1 MWPLSDLAVR
11 PPETAR
17 RVALQGDQVVTH
29 ARWCALVAAWHAAFA
44 AQAATDWA
52 LYHDDPLVF
61 SAALLGAWHAGKTV
75 VLPGDDLPD
84 TVAALKQRG
93 CKMAGTLP
101 DGLMASNPAPSLA
114 ALQATGP
121 LDLSQVRLQ
130 VFTSGSQGQPVAID
144 KTLLQLSLELDV
156 LESTFGASWEDA
168 MTVWATVSHQHIYGL
183 LFLVLW
189 PLRAGRPMAT
199 QRLLY
204 PEDIAQRVGSQGASL
219 LVTTPAHLKR
229 MPVHLDWAQARGA
242 LRAVFSSGGPLS
254 FDVSQQAAAL
264 LGQTPVEVLGSS
276 ETGGMAWRRALQ
288 ADLPWTPLADV
299 DWRADADG
307 TLCIRSARVAG
318 DAWWATGDRVEA
330 LANGGFR
337 LLGRGDRI
345 AKIEE
350 KRISLAAIEQALVS
364 TPWLAEA
371 RALVV
376 DTPIG
381 PRIGVV
387 AVPTPAGWAEAT
399 AGRRALAER
408 LRQALADRIEPVGLP
423 RRWRFAEALPV
434 NAQGKVTQA
443 LLLALFDVPGAGGDD
458 AEVNP
463 AGLHKD
469 FPPVQWH
476 LRDGDQA
483 LAALDIH
490 AGLRVFDGHF
500 PQAPILPGVAQLHWA
515 ITLAREC
522 FDVPSNFVRMDVLK
536 FMRPVQ
542 PGTTLMADLRWG
554 GVSADAALACLT
566 FKLYSL
572 HRDART
578 DHASGKVLWSR
589 APQPQHPTEAGQAPA
604 HHA

>member
-1 MWPLSDLAVR
+1 MWSLSDLAVR
-11 PPETAR
+11 PADALR
-17 RVALQGDQVVTH
+17 LVALQGDQWVTH
-29 ARWCALVAAWHAAFA
+29 AQWCGQVSAWHSVFA
-44 AQAATDWA
+44 AHPATDWA
-52 LYHDDPLVF
+52 LFHHDPLVF
-61 SAALLGAWHAGKTV
+61 SAALMGAWHAGKTV
-75 VLPGDDLPD
+75 VLPGDDLPA
-84 TVAALKQRG
+84 TVAQLKARG
-93 CKMAGTLP
+93 CEFAGSLP
-101 DGLMASNPAPSLA
+101 EGLRVPSSTAVPSTSAS
-114 ALQATGP
+114 ALTRP
-121 LDLSQVRLQ
+121 LDLSRTRLQ

-156 LESTFGASWEDA
+156 LESTFGSPLGGTAI
-168 MTVWATVSHQHIYGL
+168 TVWATVSHQHIYGL

-204 PEDIAQRVGSQGASL
+204 PEDIAQGLAEGGPAL

-229 MPVHLDWAQARGA
+229 LAEHLDWTAARQA
-242 LRAVFSSGGPLS
+242 LRAVFSSGGPLP
-254 FDVSQQAAAL
+254 FEVSQQTATL
-264 LGQTPVEVLGSS
+264 LGHAPIEVLGSS
-276 ETGGMAWRRALQ
+276 ETGGMAWRRAVQ

-307 TLCIRSARVAG
+307 TLSIRSERVAG

-330 LANGGFR
+330 LPDGGFR

-364 TPWLAEA
+364 TPWVAEA

-381 PRIGVV
+381 PRVGVV
-387 AVPTPAGWAEAT
+387 AVPTLAGQAVAEV
-399 AGRRALAER
+399 GKRALGER
-408 LRQALADRIEPVGLP
+408 LRQALAERIEPVGLP
-423 RRWRFAEALPV
+423 RRWRFVDALPL
-434 NAQGKVTQA
+434 NPQGKVTQA
-443 LLLALFDVPGAGGDD
+443 LLLALFASEQARQAVVDK
-458 AEVNP
+458 
-463 AGLHKD
+463 H

-476 LRDGDQA
+476 LREAAQA

-490 AGLRVFDGHF
+490 AGLHVFEGHF

-515 ITLAREC
+515 ITLARDC
-522 FDVPSNFVRMDVLK
+522 FDVPARFVRMDVLK
-536 FMRPVQ
+536 FMRPVL

-554 GVSADAALACLT
+554 GVASDASLACLT

-572 HRDART
+572 RGEDRT
-578 DHASGKVLWSR
+578 EHASGKVLWSH
-589 APQPQHPTEAGQAPA
+589 APQPPHPTEAGQAPA

>member
-1 MWPLSDLAVR
+1 MWCLSDLAVR
-11 PPETAR
+11 PAEATR
-17 RVALQGDQVVTH
+17 LVALQGDKPVRH
-29 ARWCALVAAWHAAFA
+29 AQWRAQVAAWHGALAAHP
-44 AQAATDWA
+44 TKDWA

-61 SAALLGAWHAGKTV
+61 SAALMGAWHAGKTV
-75 VLPGDDLPD
+75 VLPGDDLPA
-84 TVAALKQRG
+84 TVAQLKARG
-93 CKMAGTLP
+93 CALAGSLPGGLTLP
-101 DGLMASNPAPSLA
+101 LSAAGSSAPASPPP
-114 ALQATGP
+114 TRP
-121 LDLSQVRLQ
+121 LDLSQARLQ
-130 VFTSGSQGQPVAID
+130 VFTSGSQGEPVAID

-156 LESTFGASWEDA
+156 LESTFGASLGGEA
-168 MTVWATVSHQHIYGL
+168 TMVWSTVSHQHIYGL

-189 PLRAGRPMAT
+189 PLRSGRPMAT

-204 PEDIAQRVGSQGASL
+204 PEDIAQRIGSRGPAL

-229 MPVHLDWAQARGA
+229 LADHLDWAPARSA
-242 LRAVFSSGGPLS
+242 LHAVFSSGGPLP

-264 LGQTPVEVLGSS
+264 LGHTPVEVLGSS
-276 ETGGMAWRRALQ
+276 ETGGMAWRRALH

-330 LANGGFR
+330 LAGGGFR

-364 TPWLAEA
+364 TPWVAEA

-387 AVPTPAGWAEAT
+387 AVPTPEGRAEA
-399 AGRRALAER
+399 AVSKRALGER
-408 LRQALADRIEPVGLP
+408 LRQTLAERIEPVGLP
-423 RRWRFAEALPV
+423 RRWRFVDALPI
-434 NAQGKVTQA
+434 NPQGKVTQA
-443 LLLALFDVPGAGGDD
+443 LLLTLFDAEQAPQAGV
-458 AEVNP
+458 A
-463 AGLHKD
+463 KD

-476 LRDGDQA
+476 LREAAQA

-490 AGLRVFDGHF
+490 AGLRVFEGHF

-515 ITLAREC
+515 ITLARDC
-522 FDVPSNFVRMDVLK
+522 FEVPEHFVRMDVLK

-554 GVSADAALACLT
+554 GVAADASLACLT
-566 FKLYSL
+566 FKLYSQ
-572 HRDART
+572 RGEDRT
-578 DHASGKVLWSR
+578 EHASGKVLWSR
-589 APQPQHPTEAGQAPA
+589 APQPPHPTEAGQAPA

>member
-1 MWPLSDLAVR
+1 MWSLSDLAVR
-11 PPETAR
+11 PPDGAR
-17 RVALQGDQVVTH
+17 VVAQDGDRPVTH
-29 ARWCALVAAWHAAFA
+29 EQWCAQVAAWRAAFA
-44 AQAATDWA
+44 AQPAIDWA
-52 LYHDDPLVF
+52 LHHDNPLVF
-61 SAALLGAWHAGKTV
+61 SAALMGAWHAGKTV
-75 VLPGDDLPD
+75 VLPGDELPA
-84 TVAALKQRG
+84 TVAALRQRG
-93 CKMAGTLP
+93 CEMAGTLP
-101 DGLMASNPAPSLA
+101 GGLMASTPAPSLA
-114 ALQATGP
+114 ALRASGP
-121 LDLSQVRLQ
+121 LDLGQARLQ

-156 LESTFGASWEDA
+156 LESTFGGAWHEA
-168 MTVWATVSHQHIYGL
+168 ITVWATVSHQHIYGL

-204 PEDIAQRVGSQGASL
+204 PEDIAQRVAGPGAAL

-229 MPVHLDWAQARGA
+229 LPSHLDWSAAPQA
-242 LRAVFSSGGPLS
+242 LQAVFSSGGPLP
-254 FDVSQQAAAL
+254 FEVSQQATAL
-264 LGQTPVEVLGSS
+264 LGHTPVEVLGSS
-276 ETGGMAWRRALQ
+276 ETGGIAWRRAEQ
-288 ADLPWTPLADV
+288 PDLPWTPLADV

-307 TLCIRSARVAG
+307 TLCLRSVRVAG
-318 DAWWATGDRVEA
+318 DAWWATGDRVEP
-330 LANGGFR
+330 LVSGGFR

-350 KRISLAAIEQALVS
+350 KRISLTAIEQALVS
-364 TPWLAEA
+364 TPWVAEA

-387 AVPTPAGWAEAT
+387 AVPTQAGWAEASVN
-399 AGRRALAER
+399 RRVLSDR
-408 LRQALADRIEPVGLP
+408 VRQTLADRIEAVGLP
-423 RRWRFAEALPV
+423 KRWRFVQTLPL

-443 LLLALFDVPGAGGDD
+443 LLQGLFETTPD
-458 AEVNP
+458 ASEWR
-463 AGLHKD
+463 KD

-476 LRDGDQA
+476 LREEAQA
-483 LAALDIH
+483 LAALNIH
-490 AGLRVFDGHF
+490 AGLHVFEGHF

-515 ITLAREC
+515 ILLAREC
-522 FDVPSNFVRMDVLK
+522 FDVPAHFVRMDVLK

-554 GVSADAALACLT
+554 GVSSDAALACLT

-572 HRDART
+572 RGEART
-578 DHASGKVLWSR
+578 EHASGKVLWSR
-589 APQPQHPTEAGQAPA
+589 TPQPQPSTEAGQAPA